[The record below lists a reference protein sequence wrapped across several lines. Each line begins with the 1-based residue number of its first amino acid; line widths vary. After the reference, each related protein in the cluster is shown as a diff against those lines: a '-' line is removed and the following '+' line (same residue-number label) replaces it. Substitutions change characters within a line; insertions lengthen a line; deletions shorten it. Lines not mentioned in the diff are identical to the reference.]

1 MRPTGHRT
9 EPGCF
14 APCPEHE
21 HLLIAALIAHLLIA
35 ALIAHLLIAALIAHL
50 LIAALIAHLLIAALI
65 AHLLIAALMA
75 HLHQVCCIA
84 PCPDHE
90 HLLATGSYD
99 ETVRLWDTRQLRA
112 PLAEEN
118 GDGGGVWRLRW
129 HPERPG
135 VLLAARMHAGFT
147 VLRAAVAEEE
157 EVAGAEK
164 EKETEVVPKNLVVTL
179 EQMAR

>member
-21 HLLIAALIAHLLIA
+21 HLLIA

-99 ETVRLWDTRQLRA
+99 ETVRLWDTRQ
-112 PLAEEN
+112 
-118 GDGGGVWRLRW
+118 V
-129 HPERPG
+129 
-135 VLLAARMHAGFT
+135 
-147 VLRAAVAEEE
+147 
-157 EVAGAEK
+157 
-164 EKETEVVPKNLVVTL
+164 
-179 EQMAR
+179 MATDDL

>member
-1 MRPTGHRT
+1 MT
-9 EPGCF
+9 
-14 APCPEHE
+14 
-21 HLLIAALIAHLLIA
+21 
-35 ALIAHLLIAALIAHL
+35 
-50 LIAALIAHLLIAALI
+50 
-65 AHLLIAALMA
+65 
-75 HLHQVCCIA
+75 
-84 PCPDHE
+84 
-90 HLLATGSYD
+90 SYD
-99 ETVRLWDTRQLRA
+99 ETVRVWDTRQLRA

-157 EVAGAEK
+157 EEFAGAEK